1 MMGEYIGEGYGYM
14 GGFGFFFMILF
25 WGLIIWAIVAGVRMM
40 SYGYHGGHH
49 GGGSC
54 CGGAQG
60 DEAEKVLRARYAK
73 GEITKEQF
81 EQMKKDLSV

>member
-1 MMGEYIGEGYGYM
+1 MMGNYFGGGYGYM

-25 WGLIIWAIVAGVRMM
+25 WGLIIWAIVVGVRMM
-40 SYGYHGGHH
+40 SRSQGGHP
-49 GGGSC
+49 C

-60 DEAEKVLRARYAK
+60 DEAGKVLRTRYAK

-81 EQMKKDLSV
+81 DQMKKDLSI